1 MFLLL
6 YIYTIFLYLI
16 LYNKR
21 LKQCIYIYSSIYTHI
36 PYILYIY
43 IYMLYIWPS
52 SYIIIHIYIC
62 TYICIHISLYALG
75 CTYTLD
81 CNEKHKLDANLP
93 PQGTAAGRNREM
105 PAENAWGHGRNP
117 WGRNFVDHLKNWD
130 MFLNGVEFSLLA
142 SKCRFQCLPL
152 IKFMKRTFR
161 Q

>member
-1 MFLLL
+1 V
-6 YIYTIFLYLI
+6 
-16 LYNKR
+16 
-21 LKQCIYIYSSIYTHI
+21 CIYIYICIMLFLYTYHTYYIYTCYTYDLHD
-36 PYILYIY
+36 ILLFTYTH
-43 IYMLYIWPS
+43 MN
-52 SYIIIHIYIC
+52 IC

-75 CTYTLD
+75 CTSTLD

-152 IKFMKRTFR
+152 IKFMKRTFG